1 MSTIFATLAS
11 NEKPDAPYTPV
22 RVQFVSDSG
31 EPVTVNTGAVNIPKA
46 AVTTTVQAADAAT
59 AAGEAPTAAE
69 FNAVVAALNE
79 TKKQLNA
86 LIGSLRACG
95 LAASE

>member
-1 MSTIFATLAS
+1 MSTVYATLAS
-11 NEKPDAPYTPV
+11 GKKPEAPYTPV
-22 RVQFVSDSG
+22 SVQFVDDSG
-31 EPVTVNTGAVNIPKA
+31 NPITVNTGTVSIPKA
-46 AVTTTVQAADAAT
+46 AVM
-59 AAGEAPTAAE
+59 E

-95 LAASE
+95 LAASK

>member
-1 MSTIFATLAS
+1 VSTVYATLAS
-11 NEKPDAPYTPV
+11 GKKPEAPYTPV
-22 RVQFVSDSG
+22 SVQFVDDSG
-31 EPVTVNTGAVNIPKA
+31 NPITVNTGTVSIPKA
-46 AVTTTVQAADAAT
+46 AVTATVQAADANT
-59 AAGEAPTAAE
+59 AAGAAPTAVE

-95 LAASE
+95 LAASK